1 MVRTKKQD
9 STDNAKGNLWTVG
22 HSNRTLE
29 VFIDVLQAERIEIL
43 ADVRS
48 FPSSRRHP
56 QFDRKEVEEGLSRV
70 RISYH
75 WLGKQL
81 GGYRSGARVNNP
93 HIALQRP
100 GLRAYADY
108 MESGDFQSGIKQ
120 LLDISREGRTVYMCA
135 EKLWWECHRSLIS
148 DYLVGIRGAG
158 VVHILERN
166 RTTPHSLS
174 PLARASGPRLVYD
187 RGQTPAL
194 F

>member
-135 EKLWWECHRSLIS
+135 EKLWWECHRSPDFRLS
-148 DYLVGIRGAG
+148 RRDPRGRGRPYTGEESHDPPFTQPAC
-158 VVHILERN
+158 
-166 RTTPHSLS
+166 
-174 PLARASGPRLVYD
+174 ASVWSSTRV
-187 RGQTPAL
+187 
-194 F
+194 